1 MFKKT
6 YLPDVNKIEKKC
18 YVIDAKD
25 KILGRVAT
33 TAATILRGK
42 HKTIYTPYMDTGDFV
57 VVLNAEKVRVT
68 GKKMTDKMYQTYTG
82 YPGGRRLISLE
93 NLLKKRPTQV
103 ITVAVNRMIPKGALG
118 NKIRTRLRVYV
129 GDQHPH
135 QAQKPIV
142 LDVK

>member
-6 YLPDVNKIEKKC
+6 FLPDAEKLEKKC

-25 KILGRVAT
+25 QILGKVAT
-33 TAATILRGK
+33 TAATVLRGK
-42 HKTIYTPYMDTGDFV
+42 HKTIYTPYLDTGDFV

-68 GKKMTDKMYQTYTG
+68 GKKLTDKVYQTYTG

-93 NLLKKRPTQV
+93 DLLKKRPTQV
-103 ITVAVNRMIPKGALG
+103 IKVAVNRMIPKGALG

-129 GDQHPH
+129 GDKHPH

-142 LDVK
+142 LNVK

>member
-6 YLPDVNKIEKKC
+6 YLPDADKLEKKC

-25 KILGRVAT
+25 QILGKVAT
-33 TAATILRGK
+33 TAATVLRGK
-42 HKTIYTPYMDTGDFV
+42 HKTIYTPFLDTGDFV
-57 VVLNAEKVRVT
+57 VILNAEKIRVT

-93 NLLKKRPTQV
+93 DLLKKRPTQV
-103 ITVAVNRMIPKGALG
+103 VKVAVNRMIPKGALG

-142 LDVK
+142 LNVK

>member
-6 YLPDVNKIEKKC
+6 YLPDADKLEKKC

-25 KILGRVAT
+25 QILGKVAT
-33 TAATILRGK
+33 TAATVLRGK
-42 HKTIYTPYMDTGDFV
+42 HKTIYTPFLDTGDFV
-57 VVLNAEKVRVT
+57 VILNAEKIRVT

-93 NLLKKRPTQV
+93 DLLKKRPTQV
-103 ITVAVNRMIPKGALG
+103 IKVAVNRMIPKGALG

-142 LDVK
+142 LNVK